1 MEKEF
6 ILEER
11 IKTMR
16 LKKIIKTISWTICSI
31 LCIFIIIL
39 GEYKNICGLSSITGV
54 ILGLLVPVV
63 QKSAID
69 CTDISTWQESLRRL
83 LRGNI
88 LKKNDFVRISFA
100 YLFRIKINN
109 KYLLVKSTR
118 GTQKFQPIGG
128 AYKFNNDEQI
138 YLSNHF
144 AVVNDDNIPLD
155 TTSKN
160 DYRLRVPVKY
170 LKKFVKRFDK
180 TRDREN
186 IDDLGREFK
195 EELDLS
201 NMNDFSSIKYRYCGR
216 HFTNIEFSKYFKC
229 YEILLADIVELL
241 PSDEQVKELQRLVD
255 AEQDNYIFA
264 TAEEINSCG
273 VKAGTHNLFENIA
286 DHSFKILQETELKLI
301 SNKRTGKI
309 YNISLERQ

>member
-6 ILEER
+6 ILKER
-11 IKTMR
+11 IKIMQ
-16 LKKIIKTISWTICSI
+16 LKKIIKTMVWTLCSVV
-31 LCIFIIIL
+31 CVFIIIL
-39 GEYKNICGLSSITGV
+39 GEYNNICGLSSITGI
-54 ILGLLVPVV
+54 ILGFLVPVV

-69 CTDISTWQESLRRL
+69 CTDISIWQESLRSLR
-83 LRGNI
+83 RGNI

-118 GTQKFQPIGG
+118 GTQKFQPVGG

-138 YLSNHF
+138 YLSNRF
-144 AVVNDDNIPLD
+144 SVINDDNIPLD
-155 TTSKN
+155 DTSKN

-170 LKKFVKRFDK
+170 LKKFVKRFNK

-195 EELDLS
+195 EELELS
-201 NMNDFSSIKYRYCGR
+201 NMPEFSSIKYRYCGR
-216 HFTNIEFSKYFKC
+216 HFTNVAFSKHFKC
-229 YEILLADIVELL
+229 YEILLADIVDLI
-241 PSDEQVKELQRLVD
+241 PSEEQVKSLQKLVD
-255 AEQDNYIFA
+255 DKPNSYILA

-273 VKAGTHNLFENIA
+273 VKAGTHDLLENIA
-286 DHSFKILQETELKLI
+286 DHSFKILQETELKLLT
-301 SNKRTGKI
+301 NKRTGEI
-309 YNISLERQ
+309 YNISLA